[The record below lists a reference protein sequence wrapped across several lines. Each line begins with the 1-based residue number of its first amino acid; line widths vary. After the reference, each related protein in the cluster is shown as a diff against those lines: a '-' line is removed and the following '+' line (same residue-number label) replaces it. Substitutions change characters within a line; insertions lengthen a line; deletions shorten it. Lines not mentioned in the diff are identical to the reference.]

1 MQLKRQ
7 FKKAFTLIELLT
19 VVAIIAILVGL
30 LFPAIRVALQKA
42 DNTRAQSVVN
52 TLGVAFR
59 AYFTEYGRWPAQRD
73 GATMIMDSN
82 TVALLTGSDVATS
95 PANGALNGNPRKLS
109 FFEYKSTDLNSTN
122 ALVDPWRN
130 PYYFRVDAT
139 YVNSV
144 TNPFTS
150 ALIPQGV
157 IVWSLGSDGSFT
169 SGSES
174 VTPNKDNIKSW

>member
-1 MQLKRQ
+1 MQSKRQ
-7 FKKAFTLIELLT
+7 LNNAFTLIELLT

-42 DNTRAQSVVN
+42 DNTKAQSTVN

-59 AYFTEYGRWPAQRD
+59 AYFTEYGRWPVTV
-73 GATMIMDSN
+73 GTTMVVDSN
-82 TVALLTGSDVATS
+82 TVSLLTGSDVTTA
-95 PANGALNGNPRKLS
+95 PFNGNARKLS

-122 ALVDPWRN
+122 ALVDPWRS
-130 PYYFRVDAT
+130 PYYYRVDAT
-139 YVNSV
+139 YVNST

-169 SGSES
+169 AGSES
-174 VTPNKDNIKSW
+174 VAPNKDNIKSW